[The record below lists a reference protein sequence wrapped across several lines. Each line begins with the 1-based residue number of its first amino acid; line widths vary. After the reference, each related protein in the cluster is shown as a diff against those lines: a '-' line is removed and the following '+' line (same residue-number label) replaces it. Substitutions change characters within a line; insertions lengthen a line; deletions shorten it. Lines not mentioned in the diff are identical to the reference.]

1 MTQAS
6 VDTLGPLSFRCYSL
20 HMNKILIKVCS
31 CGRAHEVDFSQL
43 RIAQRLFTGPTSG
56 IPSEDLLHGHWFNC
70 ECKSTLFVSMKL
82 LQENGYTISVD

>member
-43 RIAQRLFTGPTSG
+43 TIKG
-56 IPSEDLLHGHWFNC
+56 EDLLHGHWFNC

-82 LQENGYTISVD
+82 LQENGYTEQRAGL